1 MSELRH
7 AVAVVA
13 LLAATVA
20 GCDADPANPP
30 EPTASAAASPEVVET
45 PAPGDHRLTIPW
57 NGSTRSFVVHAPPS
71 YDGTK
76 PLPLVV
82 TMHYFPGDADGIA
95 ATSGMNAKADREG
108 FLVLYPE
115 GFAGGMNALS
125 CCGSEDDVGLIK
137 TLVARMVERWHADPK
152 AIFATGISNGGD
164 MSYRLAVEMPGVF
177 AAIAPVSGGFSGGR
191 AAQSDFRPS
200 TPVSV
205 ITFIG
210 GKDRHVTAFESGLT
224 AWQERLSCKPAPA
237 AGPKLPGGGTRS
249 AAACADGSELV
260 VYRLPQMGHSWPGAQ
275 QGALADPEAGVN
287 ATDLMWEFFRKH
299 RG

>member
-7 AVAVVA
+7 AIAVVA

-20 GCDADPANPP
+20 GCDTGSTGPAVSTVSPV
-30 EPTASAAASPEVVET
+30 ASPEAGET
-45 PAPGDHRLTIPW
+45 PAPGDHRLTTSW
-57 NGSTRSFVVHAPPS
+57 NGKNRSFVVHAPPS
-71 YDGTK
+71 YDGAT

-82 TMHYFPGDADGIA
+82 TMHFFPGDAAGIA
-95 ATSGMNAKADREG
+95 TTTGMNAKADREG

-115 GFAGGMNALS
+115 GFAGGVNALS

-164 MSYRLAVEMPGVF
+164 MAYRLAVEMPGVF

-191 AAQSDFRPS
+191 ASRADFRP
-200 TPVSV
+200 TQPVSV
-205 ITFIG
+205 ITFVG
-210 GKDRHVTAFESGLT
+210 GKDRHAAAFESGLT
-224 AWQERLSCKPAPA
+224 AWQERLSCTPAPA
-237 AGPKLPGGGTRS
+237 AGPRLPNGGTRS
-249 AAACADGSELV
+249 VAACADGSELV

-275 QGALADPEAGVN
+275 QGTLADPDAGVN
-287 ATDLMWEFFRKH
+287 ATDLIWEFFRTH
-299 RG
+299 RR